1 MDIYDNTLKIIEKY
15 IGNDTTNNHL
25 LNQICYKILKNYK
38 GCYPSDKIPSLKN
51 GECCIANLDKHNQ
64 PGSHWVAVVKEND
77 KYYVYDSFGR
87 KPKDILNKNW
97 NSTEDDVEQHI
108 KEMNCGQRS
117 ITALIIYENHG
128 LKSYLNL

>member
-64 PGSHWVAVVKEND
+64 PGSHWVAVVKENN
-77 KYYVYDSFGR
+77 KHYVYDSFGR
-87 KPKDILNKNW
+87 SGILNKKW
-97 NSTEDDVEQHI
+97 ESTEDDAEQHI

>member
-1 MDIYDNTLKIIEKY
+1 MDIYDNTLKIIENY

-51 GECCIANLDKHNQ
+51 GDCCIANLDKHNQ
-64 PGSHWVAVVKEND
+64 PGSHWVAVVKENN
-77 KYYVYDSFGR
+77 KHYVYDSFGR
-87 KPKDILNKNW
+87 SGILNKKW
-97 NSTEDDVEQHI
+97 ESTEDDVEQNI

-117 ITALIIYENHG
+117 ITALIIYENYG